1 MEKIKLLLT
10 KTEYHAEQ
18 LRDIE
23 YKLQSPEVLMDII
36 ETRALSKQ
44 REKLSFI
51 VEYRNA
57 IITLLEEENL
67 CFEERALTT
76 NAKERKAFD
85 EMYEEL
91 VHERNAVTLKLL
103 TALLDKDSLDEE
115 IRVEFK
121 PLGVDSGFTD
131 QLIKLYGY
139 FATINELSCKK
150 EGQTLYINGK
160 NAAVLFESATAT
172 HKLYS
177 KKPQTVEV
185 KVFNVYKTQKV
196 KANPSDVRVD
206 IFLSHGKGGQNIN
219 KVETAVRLTHNPT
232 GIVVTCQDERSQLK
246 NKERAFAKLDEL
258 LSQREE
264 NLIKQKD
271 DEQQLKLNETV
282 RANTRRFNEDNN
294 TFSDS
299 RVNFTIDLE
308 RAYKG
313 QINEIVEAILL
324 DRI

>member
-23 YKLQSPEVLMDII
+23 YKLQSPEVLMDIV
-36 ETRALSKQ
+36 ETRELSKQ
-44 REKLSFI
+44 REKLAYI
-51 VEYRNA
+51 VENRNA
-57 IITLLEEENL
+57 IITLIEEEKQCL
-67 CFEERALTT
+67 QDRAL
-76 NAKERKAFD
+76 AQVASERKAFD
-85 EMYEEL
+85 DMYSEL
-91 VHERNAVTLKLL
+91 VQERRLATLKLL
-103 TALLDKDSLDEE
+103 TALLDSESMDEE

-121 PLGVDSGFTD
+121 PIGIDLGFTD
-131 QLIKLYGY
+131 KLVKLYSY
-139 FATINELSCKK
+139 FATINELNCKK

-160 NAAVLFESATAT
+160 NASVLFESATAI

-185 KVFNVYKTQKV
+185 KVFKVYKVAKV

-206 IFLSHGKGGQNIN
+206 IYLSHGKGGQNIN
-219 KVETAVRLTHNPT
+219 KVETAVRLTHKPT

-246 NKERAFAKLDEL
+246 NKERAFAKLDDL
-258 LSQREE
+258 LSQRAADAVQQLEAT
-264 NLIKQKD
+264 
-271 DEQQLKLNETV
+271 QQLKLNETV
-282 RANTRRFNEDNN
+282 RVNQRRFNEDNN

-308 RAYKG
+308 KAYKG